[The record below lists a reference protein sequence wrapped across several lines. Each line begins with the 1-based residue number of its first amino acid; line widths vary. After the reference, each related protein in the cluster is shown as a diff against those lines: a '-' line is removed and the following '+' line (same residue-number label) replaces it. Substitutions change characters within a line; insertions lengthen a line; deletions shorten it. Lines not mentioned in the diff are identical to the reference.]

1 MSDADNLL
9 KYGNYK
15 EQMGRLKKAMANRFL
30 LEALFIEY
38 AVIEDRTESILRHAG
53 VFNPEK
59 HDTLARKLNRISE
72 IARGKKSLLGKYITV
87 ETVEEIKA
95 WKDERNRLI
104 HALLKQDLTTEELEQ
119 IANEGQRLTKCYVP
133 RRHHSEGHW
142 SANDRRMKMEATF
155 NEEGNDDGFD
165 NRFNGG

>member
-1 MSDADNLL
+1 MGDADNSL

-59 HDTLARKLNRISE
+59 HDTLARKLNRISD
-72 IARGKKSLLGKYITV
+72 IARGKAFLKTATNGTV
-87 ETVEEIKA
+87 AIR
-95 WKDERNRLI
+95 WLYRRRSILRN
-104 HALLKQDLTTEELEQ
+104 
-119 IANEGQRLTKCYVP
+119 V
-133 RRHHSEGHW
+133 
-142 SANDRRMKMEATF
+142 
-155 NEEGNDDGFD
+155 
-165 NRFNGG
+165 

>member
-1 MSDADNLL
+1 MGDADNLL

-15 EQMGRLKKAMANRFL
+15 EQMGRLKKAMANNFL

-87 ETVEEIKA
+87 ETVEEIRA

-104 HALLKQDLTTEELEQ
+104 HALLKQNLTTEELER
-119 IANEGQRLTKCYVP
+119 IANEGQRLTKLLCSKATSY
-133 RRHHSEGHW
+133 RRALE
-142 SANDRRMKMEATF
+142 RERLK
-155 NEEGNDDGFD
+155 NE
-165 NRFNGG
+165 NGGDIR

>member
-1 MSDADNLL
+1 MGDADNSL

-15 EQMGRLKKAMANRFL
+15 EQMGRLKKAMANCFL

-59 HDTLARKLNRISE
+59 HGTLVRKLNRIAD
-72 IARGKKSLLGKYITV
+72 IAKGKKSLLHKYITV
-87 ETVEEIKA
+87 ETVEEIRA

-104 HALLKQDLTTEELEQ
+104 HALLKQNLSIQELEQ
-119 IANEGQRLTKCYVP
+119 IATEGQRITKLLCSKATSY
-133 RRHHSEGHW
+133 RRALE
-142 SANDRRMKMEATF
+142 RERQK
-155 NEEGNDDGFD
+155 NE
-165 NRFNGG
+165 NGGDIQ